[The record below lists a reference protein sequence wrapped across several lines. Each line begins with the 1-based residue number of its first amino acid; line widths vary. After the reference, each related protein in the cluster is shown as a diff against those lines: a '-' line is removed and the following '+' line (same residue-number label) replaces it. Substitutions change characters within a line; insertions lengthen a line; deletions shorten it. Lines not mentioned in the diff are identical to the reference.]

1 MNNASGII
9 LFAFGLGIG
18 ATCGY
23 FFAKSK
29 YEALANEEI
38 ESVKE
43 AFHRR
48 NKRIQGMQVQ
58 DNKEATSKPD
68 IHEEYE
74 KKIAA
79 YKSALAEETPQ
90 VIEKDPGEAYV
101 ISETDFGEHE
111 DEGWSSVT
119 MFYYADGV
127 LADDD
132 EEIVEEPD
140 RYFGEDIDIMEYFSD
155 EERDSL
161 YIRNEGNQA
170 DYEILRGLQVFR
182 PEAQEG

>member
-43 AFHRR
+43 AFHQR
-48 NKRIQGMQVQ
+48 NECIQVQ
-58 DNKEATSKPD
+58 VNEETTKEPD
-68 IHEEYE
+68 IIHEEYE
-74 KKIAA
+74 KIIAP
-79 YKSALAEETPQ
+79 YKCGPVEEKPQ

-101 ISETDFGEHE
+101 ISEMDFGEHE

-119 MFYYADGV
+119 MFYYADGI

-132 EEIVEEPD
+132 EEIIEEPE

-170 DYEILRGLQVFR
+170 DYEILRSLQVFH
-182 PEAQEG
+182 PEAQEE